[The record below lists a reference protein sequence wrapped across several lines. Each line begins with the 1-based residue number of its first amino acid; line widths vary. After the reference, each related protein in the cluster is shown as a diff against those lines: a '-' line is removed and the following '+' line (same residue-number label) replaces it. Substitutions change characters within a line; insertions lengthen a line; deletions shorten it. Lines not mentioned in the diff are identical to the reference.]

1 MVSRL
6 VGRVHFTA
14 SLDGDRVPKDAR
26 RYGEEAGREGAR
38 GYDKTWS
45 KGFEDTLNKNYRRN
59 IDLWRQNGKNSGDA
73 FGRELSG
80 RFLAFMRDAQ
90 KNYGAMR
97 LEPGFLDD
105 FNRKFGDAGL
115 AAGALQR
122 QLVELNREGF
132 ITEKQFNDARV
143 QLDEW
148 VDAQRRSGDET
159 NRQRDAIAKLN
170 DDLRTQATTVRE
182 VNEQTDRIRRNSIA
196 QLKDDLLTQRTLM
209 AEVSAQEKQRA
220 FDAANHARARENLIR
235 VEREHIESLRSVG
248 REWSFQN
255 RLAREVDERINRV
268 IDSNSRLNLS
278 WRDMSHNARQWT
290 LIITAITAALPELAG
305 LGSAV
310 GSGLVA
316 LAAGATAGAV
326 GLTGLIS
333 SIVVLNGDIEKLPPE
348 LLNAR
353 RGLDDF
359 KGSFSDL
366 GRAMATRAFRSSEED
381 FRSLGATVRGLEPA
395 FGPVSDSV
403 ARLTNELAVGIAP
416 GTRNYENL
424 LTVISNSAP
433 QFETLTRAAG
443 RLGEG
448 LLDGFA
454 NPAMV
459 RSVTNLTGYIY
470 DLSDG
475 FATFLEGDKMDDWLR
490 HGEAVF
496 GAFGRLLGTTGRLL
510 DDLVTP
516 GSINRLTTFMDNIGI
531 FLDTGGRG
539 ILTFADQLNVFGLI
553 SEVLADVGV
562 ALEPLREPMVDLAEA
577 ISGALTPAI
586 DGGAAA
592 LGALATAAAPVVQ
605 TLADLIAV
613 APPELWTAL
622 GFSLTAV
629 GAGLIA
635 IRSARGIQTIVAD
648 LRGLNAEGG
657 KTPSILGKIG
667 RAAGLIGLGV
677 TGVTLLAGGLQT
689 LYENTR
695 KFDDVS
701 RNAIATNQSLSSVW
715 DALGTSAFGTTSSM
729 ENMSAALDQV
739 ANVGPRIDQV
749 FPTLAA
755 TFTESGRQASQ
766 LSQVLSEL
774 SPNLATLANQ
784 DVQAASSQFASWA
797 TQLGATDAQVLN
809 MLNAMPEFK
818 EALVAVS
825 QQTGGTASDT
835 DLLNLA
841 LGRSA
846 GSTRDNVGALGE
858 MQAQAALTGDQVDS
872 LANKI
877 RGFGNE
883 NLSARDA
890 NRAFYD
896 AIQSLTGAVGEN
908 GTSLDI
914 TTESGRRNEAALDAL
929 AQAALN
935 SAAATLEQT
944 GNQDDATAAIQRG
957 RDELI
962 KQLGQFGITG
972 QAAEDYANELGLIPG
987 DVATEVRLLGA
998 DAAEARLQQV
1008 ARNRVAYI
1016 QSIVTEGG
1024 ARPTQGGQT
1033 FASGGILTKPDY
1045 RLAGEDGP
1053 EAYIPLSRPLHQ
1065 VDPSVRW
1072 LSAIAQGKM
1081 APAQPAQQQGRSG
1094 PLAHVDKIV
1103 IEDARDARRVALETM
1118 DAIAETV
1125 MG

>member
-1 MVSRL
+1 VVSQL

-14 SLDGDRVPKDAR
+14 SLNGDRVPKDAKR
-26 RYGEEAGREGAR
+26 FGEEAGREGAK
-38 GYDKTWS
+38 GYDRTWS
-45 KGFEDTLNKNYRRN
+45 KGFSDTLSK
-59 IDLWRQNGKNSGDA
+59 S
-73 FGRELSG
+73 GRESLRRWEANGRSSG
-80 RFLAFMRDAQ
+80 TVYGRALNERLTRFLSQAE
-90 KNYGAMR
+90 KNFADLR
-97 LEPGFLDD
+97 LQPGFLDD
-105 FNRKFGDAGL
+105 FSRKFGDAGL
-115 AAGALQR
+115 AAGELQR
-122 QLVELNREGF
+122 QLVTLNDEGK
-132 ITEKQFNDARV
+132 ITEQQFGAARRQV
-143 QLDEW
+143 DEW
-148 VDAQRRSGDET
+148 VSTQQAAASES
-159 NRQRDAIAKLN
+159 NRHRDAIAKLN
-170 DDLRTQATTVRE
+170 DDLRTQRIL
-182 VNEQTDRIRRNSIA
+182 VNEVAEQE
-196 QLKDDLLTQRTLM
+196 RT
-209 AEVSAQEKQRA
+209 RA

-235 VEREHIESLRSVG
+235 VEREHADSLRRVG

-255 RLAREVDERINRV
+255 LLAREIDKKINGL

-278 WRDMSHNARQWT
+278 WKEMSHNGRQWT
-290 LIITAITAALPELAG
+290 LIIGAITAALPELAG
-305 LGSAV
+305 LGSAA
-310 GSGLVA
+310 GSGLVT
-316 LAAGATAGAV
+316 LGAGATAGAV
-326 GLTGLIS
+326 GLTTLIS
-333 SIVVLNGDIEKLPPE
+333 SIVVLAGDIEKLPPE
-348 LLNAR
+348 LLAAR

-366 GRAMATRAFRSSEED
+366 GRAMAVRSFRSSEED

-395 FGPVSDSV
+395 FIPVADSV

-416 GTRNYENL
+416 GTRNFENL
-424 LTVISNSAP
+424 STVVRNSAP
-433 QFETLTRAAG
+433 QFETLVRAAG

-448 LLDGFA
+448 LLNGFS

-496 GAFGRLLGTTGRLL
+496 GAFGRLLSTTGGLL

-516 GSINRLTTFMDNIGI
+516 ASINRLTTFMDNIGI

-539 ILTFADQLNVFGLI
+539 ILEFADGLNVFGIIAEL
-553 SEVLADVGV
+553 LADVGV
-562 ALEPLREPMVDLAEA
+562 ALEPLREPMSDLAES
-577 ISGALTPAI
+577 ISGGIIPAVEGATAVI
-586 DGGAAA
+586 GG
-592 LGALATAAAPVVQ
+592 LATATAPAVQ
-605 TLADLIAV
+605 ALADLIGV

-622 GFSLTAV
+622 GAGFAV
-629 GAGLIA
+629 VGSGLIA

-701 RNAIATNQSLSSVW
+701 RNAIATNASLSSIW
-715 DALGTSAFGTTSSM
+715 DQLGTSAFGVSQNM
-729 ENMSAALDQV
+729 GNMSAALDQV

-749 FPTLAA
+749 FPTIAA

-774 SPNLATLANQ
+774 SPNIANLANQ
-784 DVQAASSQFASWA
+784 DVQAASAQFSSWA

-809 MLNAMPEFK
+809 MLSAMPEFK
-818 EALVAVS
+818 DALVAVS
-825 QQTGGTASDT
+825 LQTGGTASDT
-835 DLLNLA
+835 ELLNLA

-858 MQAQAALTGDQVDS
+858 MQAQAALTGEQVDT

-896 AIQSLTGAVGEN
+896 AVRSLTGAVDEN

-914 TTESGRRNEAALDAL
+914 TTEAGSRNEAALDAL

-962 KQLGQFGITG
+962 RQLGQFGITG
-972 QAAEDYANELGLIPG
+972 AAADDYANQLGLIP
-987 DVATEVRLLGA
+987 DNVRTEVQLLGA

-1045 RLAGEDGP
+1045 RLAGEAGP
-1053 EAYIPLSRPLHQ
+1053 EAYVPLNRPLHQ

-1072 LSAIAQGKM
+1072 LSALAQGK
-1081 APAQPAQQQGRSG
+1081 AAFAQPEKEPYRG

-1103 IEDARDARRVALETM
+1103 VEDSRDGRRTALEVV